1 MGRVSRLALIV
12 AVGLLASGCEER
24 QSRLSNY
31 RAYQPIPS
39 DALALMRE
47 KGTDAHKPILI
58 RAFKKEAELEIWKM
72 RADGEYVHFKT
83 YPMCRWSGQLGP
95 KRREGDRQ
103 VPEGFYTITQ
113 GQLNPNSAYYLSFNV
128 GYPNAFDKAHGYTG
142 GAIMVHGDCS
152 SAGCFSMT
160 DEQIAEIYSIT
171 REAFGGGQRA
181 IQMQSLPFRMNAENL
196 AKHRFEPNIR
206 FWRQLKEG
214 VDQFEV
220 TKRETKVAICD
231 KRYLFGATPADG
243 AAHVDAASQ
252 CPVMQED
259 ETLKTAVVDK
269 QRSDEAQIADLVSRG
284 VKAVKVVYADGGQ
297 HPDFAHV
304 TRLSRPEAVARPPF
318 EIAINDKGKPVPASV
333 QVASAKP
340 EPAKP
345 TNPVAQPALIA
356 PTTIATAAVNAAVAP
371 VQTAP
376 TPAAAPT
383 AALSKPQPVATTQVQ
398 PAARAQTAPAA
409 ASQTTTIAKTQPVA
423 ATQVQPVARV
433 QAAAPALQPSNA
445 IAFAPSPPP
454 SAAVAT
460 PAQPFYKRLLG
471 LGGESKPEAAPAQSE
486 EPVDLSGKQ
495 GQTPAV
501 KPQAGLGSSRL
512 PKAISGSETALPTQF
527 RAYAPLG
534 R

>member
-196 AKHRFEPNIR
+196 AKHRFDPNIR

-243 AAHVDAASQ
+243 AARVDAASQ

-284 VKAVKVVYADGGQ
+284 VKAVKVVYADGG
-297 HPDFAHV
+297 
-304 TRLSRPEAVARPPF
+304 T
-318 EIAINDKGKPVPASV
+318 
-333 QVASAKP
+333 SA
-340 EPAKP
+340 
-345 TNPVAQPALIA
+345 
-356 PTTIATAAVNAAVAP
+356 ATARVDINL
-371 VQTAP
+371 TA
-376 TPAAAPT
+376 TCW
-383 AALSKPQPVATTQVQ
+383 
-398 PAARAQTAPAA
+398 
-409 ASQTTTIAKTQPVA
+409 IA
-423 ATQVQPVARV
+423 
-433 QAAAPALQPSNA
+433 
-445 IAFAPSPPP
+445 
-454 SAAVAT
+454 
-460 PAQPFYKRLLG
+460 
-471 LGGESKPEAAPAQSE
+471 
-486 EPVDLSGKQ
+486 
-495 GQTPAV
+495 
-501 KPQAGLGSSRL
+501 
-512 PKAISGSETALPTQF
+512 
-527 RAYAPLG
+527 
-534 R
+534 